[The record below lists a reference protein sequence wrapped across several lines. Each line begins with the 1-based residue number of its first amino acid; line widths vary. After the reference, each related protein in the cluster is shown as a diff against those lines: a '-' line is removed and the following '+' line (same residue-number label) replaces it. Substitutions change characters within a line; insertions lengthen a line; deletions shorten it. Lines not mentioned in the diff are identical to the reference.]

1 MRACSRSHQSRG
13 APTACCQRKQDSGAG
28 FALVSSIIWP
38 CGSLSVSW
46 TNAFGGG
53 AGSLVSFKPRCRCSS
68 FPPHRSYFEISNWE
82 QLDPEV
88 RRFACERSMSD
99 PRFLH
104 SSPPVSWP
112 PSLFHPPISTHFLW
126 RPLQPLGGPPF
137 PSTVQLLP
145 PFLKFTAPPTPAT
158 LHFHLKQTAGL
169 RFVVTAGRPVRAADL
184 RRHNSRLYAFI
195 KPSNFTFS
203 ALLQRLL

>member
-68 FPPHRSYFEISNWE
+68 FPPHRKYQIENSLI
-82 QLDPEV
+82 QKLDGLPANV
-88 RRFACERSMSD
+88 ACRIQDFFTHPHPFLGHPPFSTHRS
-99 PRFLH
+99 
-104 SSPPVSWP
+104 
-112 PSLFHPPISTHFLW
+112 PPISCGAPCSPSVGPLFLQLFSFFLLFW
-126 RPLQPLGGPPF
+126 SSQLPRPPP
-137 PSTVQLLP
+137 PSTSTSNKLQDS
-145 PFLKFTAPPTPAT
+145 
-158 LHFHLKQTAGL
+158 GL
-169 RFVVTAGRPVRAADL
+169 
-184 RRHNSRLYAFI
+184 
-195 KPSNFTFS
+195 
-203 ALLQRLL
+203 LLQQGGLFVQQTYVGTTRDFMHS